1 MSVIIN
7 GGAGVTFPDGVQQT
21 NGVTNTGGDPNYYAA
36 RAWVN
41 FNGTGTPAIR
51 AGANVSSIT
60 PNGTGDYTIN
70 FTEAMP
76 DANYAIVCTCDTGP
90 DGGRTHVVIVSLTAG
105 GARIRCNSSTTSG
118 TGQNCATVTAVI
130 FR

>member
-1 MSVIIN
+1 MPVTIN

-21 NGVTNTGGDPNYYAA
+21 NAVTNTGGSPPYYAA

-51 AGANVSSIT
+51 ASVNVSSIT
-60 PNGTGDYTIN
+60 DNGTGDYTIN
-70 FTEAMP
+70 FTTPMP
-76 DANYAIVCTCDTGP
+76 DANYAVIGTCDVQ
-90 DGGRTHVVIVSLTAG
+90 DGGRVTVVIVSLTAN
-105 GARIRCNSSTTSG
+105 GARIKCNSTTTSG
-118 TGQNCATVTAVI
+118 VGLDSATVTVVV